1 MTQYFVQIIRTVRT
15 SIGVIYILFLVV
27 FTVSA
32 LTLCINADVNL
43 VKFAGK
49 KSKVIFSRKE
59 ERRSL

>member
-15 SIGVIYILFLVV
+15 SIGVICILFLVV

-32 LTLCINADVNL
+32 LTLCINADMNL
-43 VKFAGK
+43 VKFAGE